1 MKYLNVPR
9 FVLAGLVSGIIIY
22 VIESILNAVILGGD
36 WKIWSAIASRTFP
49 MPPETNSLIFWALQA
64 LIAGW
69 AATFVYA
76 AIRAWVGVNLRA
88 AYISG
93 LVVWAV
99 GWLGMSFDKLAMGI
113 EPVKMIY
120 YNLLA
125 ALLALLV
132 GQVAA
137 SFIYKDKAS

>member
-1 MKYLNVPR
+1 MKQLDIVR
-9 FVLAGLVSGIIIY
+9 LVMAGLVSGIVIY
-22 VIESILNAVILGGD
+22 VVESILNGVILAAD
-36 WKIWSAIASRTFP
+36 WKAWSVVASQIFR
-49 MPPETNSLIFWALQA
+49 MPPETNSLIFWGIQA

-69 AATFVYA
+69 AGTFVYA

-93 LVVWAV
+93 LAVWAV
-99 GWLGMSFDKLAMGI
+99 GWLGMSFDKLALGI
-113 EPVKMIY
+113 EPNKMIF

-125 ALLALLV
+125 ALLACLL

-137 SFIYKDKAS
+137 SFIYRDKTS